1 MPYSYQFKA
10 LLLATD
16 KQIKG
21 KTYSCQSKHMH
32 KNICLQPN
40 HKPILKTTNQ
50 ISRQSDTKLGVRNP
64 TQTKLITKTKFYIA
78 CKTNKTKLSSRK
90 KIKKMCLR

>member
-1 MPYSYQFKA
+1 
-10 LLLATD
+10 
-16 KQIKG
+16 
-21 KTYSCQSKHMH
+21 MH

-90 KIKKMCLR
+90 KNKENVSKIKKKIKTSKQQ

>member
-1 MPYSYQFKA
+1 
-10 LLLATD
+10 
-16 KQIKG
+16 
-21 KTYSCQSKHMH
+21 MH

-50 ISRQSDTKLGVRNP
+50 ISRQSDTKLGVRHS
-64 TQTKLITKTKFYIA
+64 TQTKLLTKTKFYIA

-90 KIKKMCLR
+90 KNKENASRIKKKIKPLNNNKAHYTSQQRCIT

>member
-1 MPYSYQFKA
+1 
-10 LLLATD
+10 
-16 KQIKG
+16 
-21 KTYSCQSKHMH
+21 MH

-50 ISRQSDTKLGVRNP
+50 ISRQSNTKLGVRNP

-78 CKTNKTKLSSRK
+78 CKTNKTKLSSK
-90 KIKKMCLR
+90 KKNKENTSKIKKKFKTSKQQQSTLHFQHPQPFSN